1 MSVFCSGCGSPN
13 PEGSRFC
20 QNCGSKIESLPD
32 VPDGRAT
39 YTIEGSDMQFVEIEL
54 EPGESVIAE
63 AGAMMFMEQ
72 GIQMEAILGDGSG
85 KEGNDLMG
93 KLLSAGKRVLTGES
107 LFMTL
112 FTNRA
117 NVRQKV
123 AFSAPYPGKIVVI
136 DLADY
141 GGQIICQKDSFLC
154 AEKGTQVEI
163 ALQKNVGVALFG
175 GEGFIMQKLTGRGR
189 AFIHSG
195 GTITK
200 RDLKAGETLR
210 LDTGCLVAMTSAVNY
225 NIEFSNIKTALFGGE
240 GLALATLTGPGT
252 VWIQSLPFNRIIGL
266 VKSSI
271 KGKAS
276 VKDEGS
282 LLGGLNTFFGG
293 KD

>member
-13 PEGSRFC
+13 PENSRFC

-136 DLADY
+136 DLAEY